1 MENTNPITNETPSA
15 PFYNVMPRGENIA
28 PLLASTEEMP
38 LGESLVRPKSKKKLS
53 IILAVIV
60 LILLLISGFFL
71 YQKLSDKT
79 ETPQVNNEPTLQQPE
94 GVTTSSEWQ
103 VQYFG
108 IEVCESV
115 SICGDEAD
123 PDRDG
128 LFNLQEFNEQTDPNN
143 PDSDGDGL
151 ADGDEVNIFGSNPLK
166 QRTGD
171 NEQYTDSDDAKG
183 GYNSNTGKLF
193 SDQELIDIK
202 EKIKELGLHQP
213 TVQTLGDIATIKYNF
228 GSSTQAEAEFPV
240 LPASFDPS
248 ADAQLGRDT
257 ERSNTI
263 KKIGSALIQYKAS
276 KSSFPKVTS
285 FDEMVKLIKP
295 YNLVATNYNDP
306 VNQNG
311 FVYGYEALSDGQDF
325 ALTYV
330 SETQRLI
337 IRYKASNA
345 ASDSSKEVSNLN
357 NQKRLQDMESIRTAL
372 LVYSAAVVTDDTSY
386 IFPTKASYK
395 TELVPNYISSIPK
408 DPKTSKDYTYTVS
421 ANRDSFTLAGN
432 IDSPTTGQ
440 KGIIC
445 TEEQECHIY

>member
-1 MENTNPITNETPSA
+1 
-15 PFYNVMPRGENIA
+15 
-28 PLLASTEEMP
+28 
-38 LGESLVRPKSKKKLS
+38 
-53 IILAVIV
+53 
-60 LILLLISGFFL
+60 
-71 YQKLSDKT
+71 
-79 ETPQVNNEPTLQQPE
+79 
-94 GVTTSSEWQ
+94 
-103 VQYFG
+103 
-108 IEVCESV
+108 
-115 SICGDEAD
+115 
-123 PDRDG
+123 
-128 LFNLQEFNEQTDPNN
+128 
-143 PDSDGDGL
+143 
-151 ADGDEVNIFGSNPLK
+151 
-166 QRTGD
+166 
-171 NEQYTDSDDAKG
+171 
-183 GYNSNTGKLF
+183 
-193 SDQELIDIK
+193 
-202 EKIKELGLHQP
+202 
-213 TVQTLGDIATIKYNF
+213 
-228 GSSTQAEAEFPV
+228 
-240 LPASFDPS
+240 
-248 ADAQLGRDT
+248 LGRDT

-372 LVYSAAVVTDDTSY
+372 LVYSAAVVTDDTTY